1 MFRPVLMTMIGL
13 ALAGFSAA
21 LDAAAD
27 DQLVWHDY
35 ANGDELHL
43 IMGLPESDN
52 QIIDISCMRGSDA
65 IKVRSLIGSDGLK
78 AGDATQ
84 LTLANNGA
92 KAVFNGRAVPNDET
106 NGVDVEAR
114 GKLADFQRI
123 ITTGRPFVLEVKGA
137 QYGIAPD
144 RIEKP
149 LATLASAC
157 KTG

>member
-1 MFRPVLMTMIGL
+1 MFRPVLMVGL
-13 ALAGFSAA
+13 ALAGFCAA

-27 DQLVWHDY
+27 DQLVWHNY

-43 IMGLPESDN
+43 IMGVPESDN
-52 QIIDISCMRGSDA
+52 QIIDISCARGSDA
-65 IKVRSLIGSDGLK
+65 IKLRSLIGSDGLK

-84 LTLANNGA
+84 LTLANNRA
-92 KAVFNGRAVPNDET
+92 KAVFNGRAVLSDET
-106 NGVDVEAR
+106 TGIDVQAS
-114 GKLADFQRI
+114 GKLAEFQAI
-123 ITTGRPFVLEVKGA
+123 IKTGRPFVLEVKGA
-137 QYGIAPD
+137 KYGLAPD

>member
-1 MFRPVLMTMIGL
+1 MFRPVLMVGL
-13 ALAGFSAA
+13 ALAGFCAA

-27 DQLVWHDY
+27 DQLVWHNY
-35 ANGDELHL
+35 ANGNELHL

-52 QIIDISCMRGSDA
+52 QIIDISCTRGSDA

-78 AGDATQ
+78 AGDTAQ
-84 LTLANNGA
+84 LTLANSGA

-106 NGVDVEAR
+106 TGVDVEAR
-114 GKLADFQRI
+114 GKLAEFQRI

-137 QYGIAPD
+137 QYGLAPD